1 MAESKFL
8 TKIYSEKRC
17 HMMIGSNHY
26 EGYLGKGVG
35 EAFTRRFELRF
46 DTFET
51 SADEAY
57 TKM

>member
-1 MAESKFL
+1 
-8 TKIYSEKRC
+8 
-17 HMMIGSNHY
+17 MMIGSNHY